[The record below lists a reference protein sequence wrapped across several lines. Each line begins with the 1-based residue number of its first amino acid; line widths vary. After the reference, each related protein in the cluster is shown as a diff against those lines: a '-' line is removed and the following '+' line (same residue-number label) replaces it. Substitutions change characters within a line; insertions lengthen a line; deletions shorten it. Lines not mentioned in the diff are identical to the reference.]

1 MSERRV
7 NVSEEDW
14 GALLSVLADDAL
26 DDDAFDLDE
35 DDSLDELLAP
45 SDEVRNV
52 SRRIAGQYV
61 EILATFAAGAFG
73 RRTDPVSLSR
83 AGTAVDALLR
93 LASAAG
99 DTDQEALLHELLDL
113 IGPATSG
120 PANSRTRQNAL
131 AQLRDWLPRFGAT
144 LEHEDAERLTK
155 LVQWD
160 RGTVPL
166 LEELRGL
173 TGIGPKRLQRLYSAG
188 LFTIDTVAASDPA
201 DVAAVTG
208 IPLNLAEEVVDATRR
223 YASAERMRFLEE
235 LREGAVRLRR
245 MLAVVP
251 DDSTE
256 FRTRATSALEEVERT
271 LQTLKVPETP

>member
-1 MSERRV
+1 MTHTEKHRLAPNAPATGGMLPAALRNYVLSRLQSVPGWRRA
-7 NVSEEDW
+7 SRA
-14 GALLSVLADDAL
+14 ALLDAEQRL
-26 DDDAFDLDE
+26 TVTDA
-35 DDSLDELLAP
+35 
-45 SDEVRNV
+45 
-52 SRRIAGQYV
+52 
-61 EILATFAAGAFG
+61 AAG
-73 RRTDPVSLSR
+73 
-83 AGTAVDALLR
+83 
-93 LASAAG
+93 
-99 DTDQEALLHELLDL
+99 
-113 IGPATSG
+113 
-120 PANSRTRQNAL
+120 
-131 AQLRDWLPRFGAT
+131 
-144 LEHEDAERLTK
+144 
-155 LVQWD
+155 
-160 RGTVPL
+160 
-166 LEELRGL
+166 
-173 TGIGPKRLQRLYSAG
+173 QRLYSAG